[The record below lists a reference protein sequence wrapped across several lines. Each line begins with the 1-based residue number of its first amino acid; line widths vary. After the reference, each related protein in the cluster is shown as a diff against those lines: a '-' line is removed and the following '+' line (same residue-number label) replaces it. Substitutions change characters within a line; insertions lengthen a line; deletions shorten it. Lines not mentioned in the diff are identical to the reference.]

1 MCKRGLMQASNSTV
15 FRFSSFLTTLAYNI
29 IYNSSNTSNNMYS
42 SETKENNFM
51 NYSLFTDKI
60 DLKKGRAP
68 ENDYVTG

>member
-1 MCKRGLMQASNSTV
+1 
-15 FRFSSFLTTLAYNI
+15 
-29 IYNSSNTSNNMYS
+29 MYS

-68 ENDYVTG
+68 ENDYETIVCYQMINITI